1 MDWSECTAV
10 ERDPKRVSGAWVF
23 RASRI
28 PLVALFQN
36 LADGVSLGELTEI
49 FAGVTTEQVRM
60 VFEHVAQSSKGP
72 ELLNPGQQQ
81 KRPARGRPEPQRLA
95 AAASDCTSAS

>member
-10 ERDPKRVSGAWVF
+10 ERDPQRVSGAWVF
-23 RASRI
+23 RGSRI

-49 FAGVTTEQVRM
+49 FPEVTTEQVRV

-72 ELLNPGQQQ
+72 ELLEPGVSTEKAGQG
-81 KRPARGRPEPQRLA
+81 PA
-95 AAASDCTSAS
+95 